1 MPHEPAIIEFSPSS
15 SAKVKI
21 LLADDFEPWRSKLR
35 SFLERKTQWKVFEAC
50 DGHEAIRKTL
60 ELHPDVVLLDL
71 HMPDLNGIEAAKRI
85 RKLSPD
91 SRIIF
96 VTVEGDE
103 SVIAAALETG
113 AVAYVL
119 KAEIS
124 SGLIPAIR
132 ASLWA
137 KP

>member
-1 MPHEPAIIEFSPSS
+1 MPHEPAILEFLPSS
-15 SAKVKI
+15 SARAQL
-21 LLADDFEPWRSKLR
+21 LLADDFEPWRSKVR
-35 SFLERKTQWKVFEAC
+35 AFLERKTQWKVFEAR
-50 DGHEAIRKTL
+50 DGLEAIRKTV
-60 ELHPDVVLLDL
+60 ELHPDVVLLDIA
-71 HMPDLNGIEAAKRI
+71 MPGLNGIEAAKKI

-91 SRIIF
+91 SGIIF
-96 VTVEGDE
+96 LTINGDE
-103 SVIAAALETG
+103 DVMATALRTG

-119 KAEIS
+119 KDEMV